1 MSHKLYPV
9 YPDSFPIEALQVYL
23 DILKGT
29 TSDVPCYVHAGW
41 IVVGYALNQVVPHTD
56 AVAATADAVPY
67 TKAEL
72 AEVLEKAVNV
82 KGGLTDWATLIDWK
96 KLAKTVLLLIAER
109 L

>member
-9 YPDSFPIEALQVYL
+9 YPDSFPVEALQVYL

-41 IVVGYALNQVVPHTD
+41 IIVGYALNQVVPHTD

-72 AEVLEKAVNV
+72 VEVLEKATA
-82 KGGLTDWATLIDWK
+82 KTGPGDWLPVIDWK
-96 KLAKTVLLLIAER
+96 KLAKTILLLIAER